1 MRKLIF
7 ILVVTVFVFNSCKKD
22 HSIQSPFIND
32 KNDLDQYILDK
43 IKSTDEPFDWNSE
56 SDEILLKA
64 LQLSDN
70 KLVVGYSDGVNVDKS
85 LGLQLLKK
93 VYELEN
99 KIPKTLG
106 QPDDVLHSIDED
118 LGYFTVKI
126 TNPSSPKGIRQF
138 SEVTFAQP
146 NEYVP
151 NLKLLGIE
159 GDVNSSSS
167 AFKIGSNIFI
177 DPYDESIDYP
187 TQVKNYKSYF
197 YTIMQRHNVAQIY
210 LKYKKFGEGIGIAV
224 IDNGIAPEYYDLY
237 LINGY
242 GKRNVAAFYTPLWFL
257 PNAQPD
263 GIHPLPTDILGI
275 SQMIE
280 GQWLHGA
287 GMMESALVYAPSSD
301 FIVAR
306 SSFAILLL
314 FADQIVC
321 TARAI
326 SAMADN
332 PDVDITNMSMGM
344 IFVDNRIGNAV
355 RKYVNKGKIM
365 ACAAGTSFKE
375 IKKTLGIVY
384 PASMPQ
390 TIAVTGINNRES
402 TNGEFVA
409 GETAHFG
416 RRNDYC
422 VEQSAASSEAT
433 ARFVGMLALIWSANP
448 SLTSTQVQEIVK
460 QSSYFYQTN
469 NGEKD
474 KKYGWGTVDVL
485 QAFEMA
491 LGM

>member
-1 MRKLIF
+1 
-7 ILVVTVFVFNSCKKD
+7 
-22 HSIQSPFIND
+22 
-32 KNDLDQYILDK
+32 
-43 IKSTDEPFDWNSE
+43 
-56 SDEILLKA
+56 
-64 LQLSDN
+64 
-70 KLVVGYSDGVNVDKS
+70 
-85 LGLQLLKK
+85 
-93 VYELEN
+93 
-99 KIPKTLG
+99 
-106 QPDDVLHSIDED
+106 
-118 LGYFTVKI
+118 
-126 TNPSSPKGIRQF
+126 
-138 SEVTFAQP
+138 
-146 NEYVP
+146 
-151 NLKLLGIE
+151 
-159 GDVNSSSS
+159 
-167 AFKIGSNIFI
+167 
-177 DPYDESIDYP
+177 
-187 TQVKNYKSYF
+187 
-197 YTIMQRHNVAQIY
+197 
-210 LKYKKFGEGIGIAV
+210 LKYKKYGEGIGIAV

-237 LINGY
+237 LSNGY
-242 GKRNVAAFYTPLWFL
+242 GDRNVAGFYTPLWFL

-275 SQMIE
+275 SQLIE

-306 SSFAILLL
+306 SSYAILLL

-332 PDVDITNMSMGM
+332 PSVHITNMSMGM
-344 IFVDNRIGNAV
+344 IFIDNRIGNAV
-355 RKYVNKGKIM
+355 RKYASKGKIM

-390 TIAVTGINNRES
+390 TIAVTGISNRES

-448 SLTSTQVQEIVK
+448 SLTSTQVEEIVK
-460 QSSYFYQTN
+460 QSSYFYQNN
-469 NGEKD
+469 NGQKD
-474 KKYGWGTVDVL
+474 TKFGWGTVDVL

-491 LGM
+491 MEM